1 MTTTST
7 PPSHGTAAAEGPR
20 IAPGPRGKPGFGSL
34 VPYRR
39 DPAQFLLRLQRD
51 HGQLSR
57 MRMGPYTVHL
67 ATSPDAVRRVLV
79 ENQANYVRGK
89 LYEQF
94 RLVMGTGLLTSDGRA
109 WRGHRRAVQPAF
121 ARSAIE
127 AIVPN
132 VVEATSEMLA
142 RWEAAERAG
151 EPVDLVAEMMR
162 LTLVTLSRSL
172 FGYDISARTA
182 LMKEVV
188 DDSIEVMFP
197 HGYVSEMLPT
207 WLPTSRNRLIRRN
220 RRIYDE
226 VVADIRANHAATGEG
241 VLVRLAEEAR
251 DPETGEPWSDTEI
264 RDELLTI
271 YLAGHETTATAA
283 CWTLH
288 SVATHRWV
296 REELEGELAR
306 ALGGSAPDVGEL
318 ATLDYTRMVIEESL
332 RLYPPIWL
340 YPRDAVEDDVL
351 DGYHIPGGSSVLLSP
366 LVSHRNPEVW
376 ENPEEF
382 DPSRFTPEAAK
393 GRPRMAYF
401 PFGGGP
407 RMCIGNLMATL
418 ELKIILAMVCQR
430 FRLEPVP
437 GELLRYGDSLIS
449 LRPMSAMWVRL
460 RSREGTD
467 HG

>member
-7 PPSHGTAAAEGPR
+7 PPLKDPAAGAR
-20 IAPGPRGKPGFGSL
+20 TAPGPRGTPGLGSL

-57 MRMGPYTVHL
+57 LRMGPYTVHL
-67 ATSPDAVRRVLV
+67 ATSPDAVRRVLT
-79 ENQANYVRGK
+79 ENQSNYVRGK
-89 LYEQF
+89 LYDQF
-94 RLVMGTGLLTSDGRA
+94 RLVMGTGLLTSDGLA

-121 ARSAIE
+121 AKNAIE
-127 AIVPN
+127 AIIPN
-132 VVEATSEMLA
+132 VVEATSEMIT

-151 EPVDLVAEMMR
+151 EPVDLVTEMMR
-162 LTLVTLSRSL
+162 LTLVTLSKSL
-172 FGYDISARTA
+172 FGYDISARTG
-182 LMKEVV
+182 LLKQVV

-197 HGYVSEMLPT
+197 HGYVTEMLPT
-207 WLPTSRNRLIRRN
+207 WLPTARNRLIRKN
-220 RRIYDE
+220 RRIYDQ
-226 VVADIRANHAATGEG
+226 VVADIRANHAETGEG
-241 VLVRLAEEAR
+241 VLVRLAERAR
-251 DPETGEPWSDTEI
+251 DPETGEPWSDREI

-288 SVATHRWV
+288 SVATHRAV
-296 REELEGELAR
+296 REELEGELGKV
-306 ALGGSAPDVGEL
+306 LGGADPGAGEL
-318 ATLDYTRMVIEESL
+318 PTLDYTRMVIEESL

-351 DGYHIPGGSSVLLSP
+351 DGYHIPGGSSLLLSP
-366 LVSHRNPEVW
+366 LVSHRNPAVW
-376 ENPEEF
+376 ENPEAF
-382 DPSRFTPEAAK
+382 DPLRFTPEAVRA
-393 GRPRMAYF
+393 RPRMAYF

-407 RMCIGNLMATL
+407 RMCIGNLMAML

-437 GELLRYGDSLIS
+437 GELLRYGGSLIS
-449 LRPMSAMWVRL
+449 LRPMSEMWVRL
-460 RSREGTD
+460 RSRGGAD

>member
-1 MTTTST
+1 MTST
-7 PPSHGTAAAEGPR
+7 SSPSLKPSSGPAPR
-20 IAPGPRGKPGFGSL
+20 IAPGPRGTPGLGSL

-39 DPAQFLLRLQRD
+39 DPARFLLRLQRD

-57 MRMGPYTVHL
+57 LRMGPYTVHL
-67 ATSPDAVRRVLV
+67 ATSPDAVRRVLT
-79 ENQANYVRGK
+79 ENQSNYVRGK

-109 WRGHRRAVQPAF
+109 WRGHRRAMQPAF
-121 ARSAIE
+121 ARSAVE

-132 VVEATSEMLA
+132 VVRATEEMLT
-142 RWEAAERAG
+142 RWRAAERAG
-151 EPVDLVAEMMR
+151 EPVELVAEMMR
-162 LTLVTLSRSL
+162 LTLLTLSRSL
-172 FGYDISARTA
+172 FGYDIGARTA
-182 LMKEVV
+182 LLKRVV

-197 HGYVSEMLPT
+197 HGYVTEMLPG

-220 RRIYDE
+220 RAIYDQ
-226 VVADIRANHAATGEG
+226 VVADIRAHHAETGEG
-241 VLVRLAEEAR
+241 ELVRLAEQAR
-251 DPETGEPWSDTEI
+251 DPETGAPWTDREI
-264 RDELLTI
+264 RDELLTV

-283 CWTLH
+283 CWTLY
-288 SVATHRWV
+288 SVATHRSV
-296 REELEGELAR
+296 REELEGELAT
-306 ALGGSAPDVGEL
+306 ALGGAAPEAGGLPALE
-318 ATLDYTRMVIEESL
+318 YTRMVIEESL

-351 DGYHIPGGSSVLLSP
+351 DGYHIPGGSSLLLSP

-376 ENPEEF
+376 ANPEEF
-382 DPSRFTPEAAK
+382 DPRRFTPEAVRE
-393 GRPRMAYF
+393 RPRMAYF

-407 RMCIGNLMATL
+407 RMCIGNMMAML

-437 GELLRYGDSLIS
+437 GELLGYGDSLIS
-449 LRPMSAMWVRL
+449 LRPTAEMWVRP
-460 RSREGTD
+460 RSRGGAD

>member
-1 MTTTST
+1 MTD
-7 PPSHGTAAAEGPR
+7 TATATPR
-20 IAPGPRGKPGFGSL
+20 IAPGPRGAPGFGSL

-51 HGQLSR
+51 HGELSR
-57 MRMGPYTVHL
+57 LRLGPYTVHL

-89 LYEQF
+89 LYDQF
-94 RLVMGTGLLTSDGRA
+94 KLVMGTGLLTTDGRQ

-121 ARSAIE
+121 ARKAID
-127 AIVPN
+127 AIIPN
-132 VVEATSEMLA
+132 VVEATGEMLD

-151 EPVDLVAEMMR
+151 EPVDLIAEMMR
-162 LTLVTLSRSL
+162 LTLVTLSQSL
-172 FGYDISARTA
+172 FGYDIRDRTP
-182 LMKEVV
+182 LLKRVV
-188 DDSIEVMFP
+188 DESIEVMFP
-197 HGYVSEMLPT
+197 HGYVSEMLPQ
-207 WLPTSRNRLIRRN
+207 WLPTARNRLIRRN
-220 RRIYDE
+220 RRIFDR
-226 VVADIRANHAATGEG
+226 VVDDIRERHAATGEG

-251 DPETGEPWSDTEI
+251 DPETGEPWTDEEI

-288 SVATHRWV
+288 AVATHRSV
-296 REELEGELAR
+296 REELEGELSGVLDGR
-306 ALGGSAPDVGEL
+306 APTEAEL
-318 ATLDYTRMVIEESL
+318 PTLDYTRMVIEESL

-351 DGYHIPGGSSVLLSP
+351 DGFHIPGGSSLMLSP
-366 LVSHRNPEVW
+366 LVSHRNPAVW
-376 ENPEEF
+376 ENPEAF
-382 DPSRFTPEAAK
+382 DPLRFTPAAVK
-393 GRPRMAYF
+393 ERPRMGYF

-407 RMCIGNLMATL
+407 RMCIGNLMAL
-418 ELKIILAMVCQR
+418 MELKIILAMVTQR

-437 GELLRYGDSLIS
+437 GDLTRYGDSVIS
-449 LRPMSAMWVRL
+449 LRPMGEMWVRL
-460 RSREGTD
+460 RAREGGRA